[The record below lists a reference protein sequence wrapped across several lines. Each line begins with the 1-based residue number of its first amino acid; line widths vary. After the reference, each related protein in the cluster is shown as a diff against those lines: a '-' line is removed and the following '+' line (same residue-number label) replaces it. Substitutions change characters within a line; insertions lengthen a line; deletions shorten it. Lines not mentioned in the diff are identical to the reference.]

1 MKKENLTF
9 LIERF
14 RMNINELLGYT
25 GMLFVV
31 MSFAMKDIIWL
42 RILNIIGAII
52 SCAYGFLTKT
62 YPTAILNLILTG
74 INIVYLISYFVK
86 KHCIK

>member
-1 MKKENLTF
+1 MD
-9 LIERF
+9 
-14 RMNINELLGYT
+14 INELLGYT

-42 RILNIIGAII
+42 RILNIIGAVL
-52 SCAYGFLTKT
+52 SCAYGFITKT

-74 INIVYLISYFVK
+74 INIVYLIIYFVK
-86 KHCIK
+86 RRKNVDDPQ